1 EARSGVAG
9 REIVADYSAA
19 RVAAIRDDRTNK
31 HAEIWAARTPSIS
44 AQLHAAG
51 NPRGRPVFQLG
62 AERETLGAEHVLDF
76 GERLLAE
83 VRGLQQLD
91 LGLLDQIADVVDAF
105 GLEAVGRTH
114 GEFEIVDR
122 AQQQRRDP
130 GLVLLGLGGFAALE
144 VAEYRQLLVQRL
156 RGLAH
161 GLVHRHGAVGFD
173 VQHQLVEVGALLD
186 ARGIDGIRHATHRAE
201 RRIDLQAAD
210 RAGFLVR
217 IRAAD
222 RRLVTDAAARLQ
234 PDVQRDTLEVQQH
247 LDHVFLQT
255 FERGV
260 FVQNAFDFGLD
271 DGRAGNRRQ
280 QHAAQRI
287 AERMT
292 VAAFQRLDDDARV
305 IRSDGFDFQ
314 TTRTQDL
321 SGRDCHGLLR
331 KITGGAAQ
339 DSGSDNQ
346 HRTALPSGSRRWRR
360 RKPQGPAAL
369 ATTRYF
375 EYNSTISASLMSLGS
390 SARSGMALNT
400 PAAFFAST
408 SIQPGRRSMLSE
420 TFSASCTRN
429 CFCARSVSLISSPGR
444 SDSDGTLAF
453 LPLTMMDLCATSWRA
468 CARVTAKPMRYTT
481 LSRRASR
488 MRNRSS
494 PVLPFSWV
502 AFL

>member
-234 PDVQRDTLEVQQH
+234 PDVQRDILGQMADHVLGIDDFHRVVDGDIARGNHALALLGKREVGFIGAIQANRDALEVQQH

-305 IRSDGFDFQ
+305 IRSDGFD
-314 TTRTQDL
+314 
-321 SGRDCHGLLR
+321 LR
-331 KITGGAAQ
+331 A
-339 DSGSDNQ
+339 
-346 HRTALPSGSRRWRR
+346 RR
-360 RKPQGPAAL
+360 RRAAG
-369 ATTRYF
+369 TRLRTY
-375 EYNSTISASLMSLGS
+375 
-390 SARSGMALNT
+390 AR
-400 PAAFFAST
+400 
-408 SIQPGRRSMLSE
+408 Q
-420 TFSASCTRN
+420 
-429 CFCARSVSLISSPGR
+429 CA
-444 SDSDGTLAF
+444 
-453 LPLTMMDLCATSWRA
+453 
-468 CARVTAKPMRYTT
+468 
-481 LSRRASR
+481 
-488 MRNRSS
+488 
-494 PVLPFSWV
+494 
-502 AFL
+502 